1 MVQTTKSRKHS
12 NTDLVGFEK
21 NQPVRNE
28 MDEMEPTSR
37 DRSGTGQLTIPK
49 MDQTT
54 WSRHQLLVE
63 SWARFFSPVRVN
75 LTYFNGGK

>member
-37 DRSGTGQLTIPK
+37 DRTIDSTKDGSNSLEPA
-49 MDQTT
+49 
-54 WSRHQLLVE
+54 SV
-63 SWARFFSPVRVN
+63 V
-75 LTYFNGGK
+75 G